1 MNIIPVSAKP
11 SQIINVTLSNQATTL
26 RIYQKFF
33 GLYIDVLVNDVLII
47 GGVVCRDRN
56 LTVRSDYLQFVGDLS
71 FFDTQ
76 GRKDPEYTDIGN
88 RWQLGY
94 FFDQEISQFGLT

>member
-1 MNIIPVSAKP
+1 MRVIPLVSKP
-11 SQIINVTLSNQATTL
+11 SQELSVLLANQATTL

-33 GLYIDVLVNDVLII
+33 GLYIDVLVNDVLVI

-56 LTVRSDYLQFVGDLS
+56 RVVRSDYLQFDGDLA

-76 GRKDPEYTDIGN
+76 GESDPAWTDVGD
-88 RWQLGY
+88 RYQLGY
-94 FFDQEISQFGLT
+94 FADDEINGFGIT